1 MFELIVKEVFIP
13 TVMDIFSED
22 INDLSMSQIYQYF
35 SSKVFTKNH
44 EINILYTSYLH
55 INDQWELLYT
65 FI

>member
-1 MFELIVKEVFIP
+1 MFELIVNKVFIP
-13 TVMDIFSED
+13 TVMDIFIEG

-55 INDQWELLYT
+55 INDQ
-65 FI
+65 